1 MLNLHRLHLLRE
13 LKMRGTVAAVAEALS
28 YTPSAISQ
36 QLNLLEREVG
46 IPLLEP
52 VGRYLRL
59 TRDGELLVTHVDVI
73 MDRLEM
79 AEADLASSSETVH
92 GVLRVATFQTAALA
106 LFPRVLTALAEQHP
120 RLRVLLSDI
129 PPDNAPS
136 ALAARDFDV
145 VLGEEYPGVPHK
157 RERGSH
163 RVEVASDPLLL
174 YLPTGYQAR
183 DLQDLASA
191 PWVME
196 PQGNSA
202 RQWAVALCREAGFE
216 PDVRFESPDLLVHLH
231 LVETGHAVALVP
243 RLVFAGRQLSAR
255 IVRPGEQQSRTI
267 FTAVRNGAEGRPDV
281 MAFREL
287 IAGVYESIQ
296 WDINDDGRS

>member
-1 MLNLHRLHLLRE
+1 MLNLHRLRLLRE
-13 LKMRGTVAAVAEALS
+13 LKMRGTVAAVAAALS

-46 IPLLEP
+46 VPLLESA
-52 VGRYLRL
+52 GRYLRL
-59 TRDGELLVTHVDVI
+59 TRDGEVLVTHVDVI

-129 PPDNAPS
+129 PPDHATS
-136 ALAARDFDV
+136 ALVAHDFDV

-157 RERGSH
+157 RQHGIH
-163 RVEVASDPLLL
+163 RQDVARDPLLL
-174 YLPTGYQAR
+174 YLPIGCQAG
-183 DLQDLASA
+183 DLHDLTLA

-202 RQWAVALCREAGFE
+202 RQWAMALCREAGFE

-231 LVETGHAVALVP
+231 LVETGHAAALLP
-243 RLVFAGRQLSAR
+243 RLVFAGRQPSAQIIEPR
-255 IVRPGEQQSRTI
+255 GQPSRTI
-267 FTAVRNGAEGRPDV
+267 FTAVRKGGEGRPDV
-281 MAFREL
+281 RAFRAL
-287 IAGVYESIQ
+287 IAGVYESIL
-296 WDINDDGRS
+296 WRGDADGLT